1 MSGALFLGVGVMTP
15 AIELVRKKKL
25 DFRIH
30 SYEHDP
36 NTTSYGLEAVEVLG
50 HDPEKVFKTLLFCL
64 ETDAKVL
71 AVAVIPVDRKLN
83 LKLAAKA
90 AKFKKVQMADPNIA
104 QKITGYLVGG
114 ISPIA
119 QKKRLATFI
128 DQSALNHEKIYVSG
142 GRRGLEIELS
152 PNDLSDLTL
161 GRFIHLCRDE

>member
-1 MSGALFLGVGVMTP
+1 MTP
-15 AIELVRKKKL
+15 AVELAKKRKV
-25 DFRIH
+25 DFMIH

-36 NTTSYGLEAVEVLG
+36 SVNSYGLEAAEVLG
-50 HDPEKVFKTLLFCL
+50 HDPAKVFKTLLFCL
-64 ETDAKVL
+64 DTDPKSL

-83 LKLAAKA
+83 LKLAAKV
-90 AKFKKVQMADPNIA
+90 AKFKKAQMADPNIA

-128 DQSALNHEKIYVSG
+128 DESALMYETICVSG

-152 PNDLSDLTL
+152 PHDLAELTR
-161 GRFIHLCRDE
+161 GRFTHLCSGE